1 MLPLSL
7 SWCPLNELLPLRW
20 LEPKIQL
27 NVLTVLM
34 YHSMFEK
41 FCTFIIFLICIKW
54 VLRIKMAAVW
64 NKFINWFFNCPLGWE
79 AQFYTFIFVE
89 TKRMFCWHLMSF
101 CSKKYCITNNKRCNK
116 NYGVPFLSMMPEN
129 EFWLEKPLDPN
140 KKYWIS
146 IYS

>member
-1 MLPLSL
+1 MSCCHLGGSSLKFNWMYWRFWCIILCLKNSVPLLFSL
-7 SWCPLNELLPLRW
+7 FALNEFCALKW
-20 LEPKIQL
+20 LQSE
-27 NVLTVLM
+27 
-34 YHSMFEK
+34 
-41 FCTFIIFLICIKW
+41 
-54 VLRIKMAAVW
+54 
-64 NKFINWFFNCPLGWE
+64 INLSIDFFNCPLGRE

-116 NYGVPFLSMMPEN
+116 NYRVPFLSMMPEN